1 MGIGLEST
9 IVDFTED
16 VPVVLRPGYIS
27 LEMLQE
33 VLGDVRMDKGLIKP
47 DSKVHPKAPGMKY
60 RHYAPKA
67 DLAIVEGPT
76 EEVINAINQFVKED
90 QANGLQAGI
99 IATEETI
106 SRYPCGTVKC
116 IGSREAEETIAHNLY
131 EVLREFDQFQVSK
144 IYSEAFYTPKMGQ
157 AIMNRLLKAAGHK
170 IINIRSDHG
179 GFELKQEIIKYLEEK
194 NIEYKDY
201 GCYSTESTDYPIY
214 AKKVAHG
221 ILDGECELGILV
233 CGTGIG
239 ISITANKIKGIRAAV
254 CTDCFTAEA
263 TRLHND
269 ANILALGGRVV
280 GPGLAVKIVDTFLN
294 TPFSGDERHIR
305 RIAQI
310 ETE

>member
-1 MGIGLEST
+1 MYETVAPFTAENGYAMAGSYLNGEVVDSMGGGICQVST
-9 IVDFTED
+9 TLYNA
-16 VPVVLRPGYIS
+16 VLRAE
-27 LEMLQE
+27 LEVVERSPHSMT
-33 VLGDVRMDKGLIKP
+33 
-47 DSKVHPKAPGMKY
+47 VHYVELSEDA
-60 RHYAPKA
+60 
-67 DLAIVEGPT
+67 AI
-76 EEVINAINQFVKED
+76 
-90 QANGLQAGI
+90 AG
-99 IATEETI
+99 T
-106 SRYPCGTVKC
+106 
-116 IGSREAEETIAHNLY
+116 
-131 EVLREFDQFQVSK
+131 
-144 IYSEAFYTPKMGQ
+144 
-157 AIMNRLLKAAGHK
+157 
-170 IINIRSDHG
+170 
-179 GFELKQEIIKYLEEK
+179 
-194 NIEYKDY
+194 YKDFKFKN
-201 GCYSTESTDYPIY
+201 STDYPIY

-221 ILDGECELGILV
+221 ILDGECDLGILV